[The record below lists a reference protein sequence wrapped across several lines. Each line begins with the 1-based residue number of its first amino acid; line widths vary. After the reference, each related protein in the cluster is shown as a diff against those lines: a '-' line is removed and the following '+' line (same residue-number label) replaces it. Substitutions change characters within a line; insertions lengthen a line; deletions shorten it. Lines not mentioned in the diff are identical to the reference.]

1 MYKCIIELCRLL
13 VQVMVCHLFNT
24 KLLPELLGVLNIVC
38 YNHNYTNPIY
48 GVATICHQVHC
59 LCWGHSSLFH
69 TATFL
74 LIWYKMFCMR
84 DISCRLVWMKFI
96 NMLFIKNVVAVAAY
110 SRLASRSQAKFHTKK
125 LSPLV
130 RPCAA
135 APAQSTTS
143 AYRSLRF
150 SPR

>member
-1 MYKCIIELCRLL
+1 M
-13 VQVMVCHLFNT
+13 T
-24 KLLPELLGVLNIVC
+24 P
-38 YNHNYTNPIY
+38 Y
-48 GVATICHQVHC
+48 GVTRPQ
-59 LCWGHSSLFH
+59 WGNFPHGSEILFMFPWRRPNLKGI
-69 TATFL
+69 TRFNINLVLPRLARFYPGTFHWIL
-74 LIWYKMFCMR
+74 KKQLHNTLAFYLQHVWHHLREVWFDKNSGLFIDK
-84 DISCRLVWMKFI
+84 SCVI
-96 NMLFIKNVVAVAAY
+96 FIKNVVAVAAY